1 MSLLA
6 VSFLYAACF
15 GLLAWSFARA
25 LQQGSEGYS
34 KVYAE
39 ETSMAFEDIF
49 LFIPASR
56 IADLARIL
64 AVTVFIIFFMLFG
77 DVGDPRGW
85 ITGLLFGGIGAAV
98 ALHLPRIILQILK
111 KRRLEKFNEQLT
123 DALMTMSNAL
133 RAGFSIQQSF
143 ESVAKQELNPISQ
156 EFSHLL
162 QQTRLGVRFE
172 HAMIHLE
179 ERVGSDDLTLMI
191 RAIETARLT
200 GGNLTEVFEQ
210 IAGTIRER
218 LRIEGRIKSL
228 TAMGR
233 MQAIVV
239 GLIPLGILFAMMA
252 IDPVMMKGFIGSQ
265 TGLALII
272 CALILQATG
281 AFVIKKMVTIDV

>member
-1 MSLLA
+1 LTS
-6 VSFLYAACF
+6 
-15 GLLAWSFARA
+15 A

-39 ETSMAFEDIF
+39 EASLAFEDIF
-49 LFIPASR
+49 LFIPANR

-64 AVTVFIIFFMLFG
+64 AVTTFITFFLLFG
-77 DVGDPRGW
+77 DFQAPKGW
-85 ITGLLFGGIGAAV
+85 LTGILFGAIGAAG
-98 ALHLPRIILQILK
+98 ALNLPRIILNFLK
-111 KRRLEKFNEQLT
+111 RRRLEKFNEQLT

-143 ESVAKQELNPISQ
+143 ESVGQQELNPISQ

-172 HAMIHLE
+172 DAMTNLE
-179 ERVGSDDLTLMI
+179 ERVGSEDLTLMI

-239 GLIPLGILFAMMA
+239 GFIPLGILFAMMT
-252 IDPVMMKGFIGSQ
+252 IDPVMMKGFIGSG
-265 TGLALII
+265 TGLALIG
-272 CALILQATG
+272 CALILEVTG
-281 AFVIKKMVTIDV
+281 ALVIQKMVTIDV

>member
-1 MSLLA
+1 MGPLLI
-6 VSFLYAACF
+6 STLFAACF
-15 GLLAWSFARA
+15 GLLAWALTSA

-39 ETSMAFEDIF
+39 EASLAFEDIF
-49 LFIPASR
+49 LFIPANR

-64 AVTVFIIFFMLFG
+64 AVTTFITFFLLFG
-77 DVGDPRGW
+77 DFQAPKGW
-85 ITGLLFGGIGAAV
+85 LTGILFGAIGAAG
-98 ALHLPRIILQILK
+98 ALNLPRIILNFLK
-111 KRRLEKFNEQLT
+111 RRRLEKFNEQLT

-143 ESVAKQELNPISQ
+143 ESVGQQELNPISQ

-172 HAMIHLE
+172 DAMTNLE
-179 ERVGSDDLTLMI
+179 ERVGSEDLTLMI

-239 GLIPLGILFAMMA
+239 GFIPLGILFAMMT
-252 IDPVMMKGFIGSQ
+252 IDPVMMKGFIGSG
-265 TGLALII
+265 TGLALIG
-272 CALILQATG
+272 CALILEVTG
-281 AFVIKKMVTIDV
+281 ALVIQKMVTIDV

>member
-1 MSLLA
+1 MGPLIISSL
-6 VSFLYAACF
+6 FAACF
-15 GLLAWSFARA
+15 GLLAWALASA

-39 ETSMAFEDIF
+39 ETSLAFEDIF
-49 LFIPASR
+49 LFIPAHR

-64 AVTVFIIFFMLFG
+64 AITVFLAFFLLLG
-77 DVGDPRGW
+77 DFHAPRGW
-85 ITGLLFGGIGAAV
+85 LTGFLFGGIGAV
-98 ALHLPRIILQILK
+98 GALNLPRIVLNFLK
-111 KRRLEKFNEQLT
+111 RRRLEKFNEQLT

-172 HAMIHLE
+172 DAMTHLE
-179 ERVGSDDLTLMI
+179 ERVGSEDLTLMI

-218 LRIEGRIKSL
+218 IRIEGRIKSL

-239 GLIPLGILFAMMA
+239 GFIPLGILFAMIT
-252 IDPVMMKGFIGSQ
+252 IDPVMMKGFIGSG
-265 TGLALII
+265 TGLALIG
-272 CALILQATG
+272 CALVLEITG
-281 AFVIKKMVTIDV
+281 AFVIQKMVTIDV